1 MKLKHGVRF
10 ALVGLFTI
18 LPMPLAQ
25 AHAVLVFSNPAIDAH
40 LAVLPTKVEVEFDGN
55 LISLG
60 SAKTNVLSVEDS
72 QGSQVDDGNTKVA
85 GPIVTVGIK
94 DRTSKGLFTV
104 SWRVVSSDG
113 HPVEGSY
120 QFAVGNVT
128 ASPTAQPIISHQDHK
143 ASFWVHHRTHL
154 LLGVGLLVAIGIW
167 AWYER
172 ARRKLE

>member
-10 ALVGLFTI
+10 ALIGLFTI

-40 LAVLPTKVEVEFDGN
+40 LAVMPTTVEVEFDGN

-72 QGSQVDDGNTKVA
+72 QGNQVDDGNTKVA
-85 GPIVTVGIK
+85 GPLVTVGIK
-94 DRTSKGLFTV
+94 NPRATGLFTV

-120 QFAVGNVT
+120 QFSAGNVT
-128 ASPTAQPIISHQDHK
+128 VPSTSKPIVTHEVQRE
-143 ASFWVHHRTHL
+143 SFWVHHRTHL
-154 LLGVGLLVAIGIW
+154 LLGFGLLVAIGIW
-167 AWYER
+167 AGYER
-172 ARRKLE
+172 ARRKLQ

>member
-1 MKLKHGVRF
+1 MKLKRGVRCALI
-10 ALVGLFTI
+10 ALVTI
-18 LPMPLAQ
+18 LPMPGAQ

-40 LAVLPTKVEVEFDGN
+40 LTVMPSTVEVEFDGN

-72 QGSQVDDGNTKVA
+72 KGSQIDAGNTKVA
-85 GPIVTVGIK
+85 GPIVTIGIK
-94 DRTSKGLFTV
+94 DLTATGLFTV

-120 QFAVGNVT
+120 QFSVGNVT

-154 LLGVGLLVAIGIW
+154 LLGSGLLVAIGIW